1 MKISENTS
9 VAMPVK
15 NMIGIVV
22 AVAMGVFAYTE
33 VTARLTSLETSRELF
48 QADLLK
54 KSEQL
59 PTDQEQYMLIE
70 DLYKTTEKLEI
81 TQEQNMTNKVNI
93 EFLKAQLE
101 KALEDVEQ
109 LKDKVRAMATGRIN
123 KKVLDHI
130 AAINKEAKEIQLS
143 KNLKKEVETGK
154 NGTQKYVIK
163 QGENKG
169 KTV

>member
-1 MKISENTS
+1 MQKEKEMKISENTS
-9 VAMPVK
+9 VSMPMK
-15 NMIGIVV
+15 NMLAIIAG
-22 AVAMGVFAYTE
+22 VAMGVFAYTE
-33 VTARLTSLETSRELF
+33 VTSRLTSLETSRELF

-101 KALEDVEQ
+101 KALSDVEN
-109 LKDKVRAMATGRIN
+109 LKDKVRA
-123 KKVLDHI
+123 
-130 AAINKEAKEIQLS
+130 
-143 KNLKKEVETGK
+143 
-154 NGTQKYVIK
+154 NGN
-163 QGENKG
+163 GG
-169 KTV
+169 HD